1 MERRRRGHLKQMT
14 AFGGA
19 KEAKPEQ
26 TELCRDLGAGWI
38 GGGPRHV
45 TEKRAQGCMFRYKAI
60 RVRANTL
67 EPSVLWRG
75 TELCLRL

>member
-1 MERRRRGHLKQMT
+1 MSGHLKLMT

-38 GGGPRHV
+38 GGDPDMSQRKGL
-45 TEKRAQGCMFRYKAI
+45 KA
-60 RVRANTL
+60 VCSGTKLSELELTL
-67 EPSVLWRG
+67 WNPPCCGDALNFA
-75 TELCLRL
+75 